1 MPMTE
6 SEATHIREALQKLAL
21 ETATNTADI
30 KNLYDRI
37 QTFVTKAEF
46 GPIKLMTYGLAVT
59 VMGSVVTSLVGK
71 VLIR

>member
-6 SEATHIREALQKLAL
+6 SEATHIRESLQALSIK
-21 ETATNTADI
+21 TATNEADI

-71 VLIR
+71 VLVR

>member
-1 MPMTE
+1 MTE